1 MVQHGRDDPAVVEWR
16 QKSGL
21 MKNKIKKQKTTHRSL
36 QGTLK
41 KHYFLCGCS
50 GTIWTDYYCLCL
62 KHSSASSWSH
72 REFRAGGRKIKPSR
86 YNAPPEVD
94 RLYLLCER
102 GEMENDVHFLFCCLV
117 CDNVRDVLFT
127 QMSFKLISFGCVI
140 IKNMSC
146 ASGRE
151 PSL

>member
-50 GTIWTDYYCLCL
+50 GTIWTDSVSKTFKCQQL
-62 KHSSASSWSH
+62 KPQ
-72 REFRAGGRKIKPSR
+72 G
-86 YNAPPEVD
+86 V
-94 RLYLLCER
+94 
-102 GEMENDVHFLFCCLV
+102 
-117 CDNVRDVLFT
+117 
-127 QMSFKLISFGCVI
+127 
-140 IKNMSC
+140 
-146 ASGRE
+146 
-151 PSL
+151 

>member
-21 MKNKIKKQKTTHRSL
+21 IKNKIKKQKPPTDPFKGH
-36 QGTLK
+36 LK
-41 KHYFLCGCS
+41 NIIFFVAVLALS
-50 GTIWTDYYCLCL
+50 GQTLCL

-72 REFRAGGRKIKPSR
+72 REFRAGGRKIKLSR
-86 YNAPPEVD
+86 YNAPPKED

-102 GEMENDVHFLFCCLV
+102 GETENDVHFLFCCLV

-127 QMSFKLISFGCVI
+127 QMSFMLISFGCVI